1 MYHSFAKTQTIVI
14 KYAIQNQL
22 YRIGVQFERK
32 LIKFDR
38 NEFIKIERCTWFKI
52 GLFWFVAPKF
62 ATISSTLVSSLSVY
76 QRNGSDG

>member
-1 MYHSFAKTQTIVI
+1 MKKLTCIATGSIKKSRSTKISLSSEVMYHYFAKTQTIVI

-38 NEFIKIERCTWFKI
+38 NEFIKIERCT
-52 GLFWFVAPKF
+52 
-62 ATISSTLVSSLSVY
+62 
-76 QRNGSDG
+76 